1 MMSLAEVFGS
11 DGHVGQGPPN
21 LGPESESLTHWH
33 EVLPAITH
41 ELNSET
47 CARYIGY
54 NTLVE
59 QTECLVENPQIR
71 GQAAASPRG
80 RCAAWVRLPRSAARI
95 ARLRP
100 PGRG

>member
-11 DGHVGQGPPN
+11 DGQGPPN

-33 EVLPAITH
+33 EALPAITH

-47 CARYIGY
+47 RARY

-59 QTECLVENPQIR
+59 QTECLVENPQI
-71 GQAAASPRG
+71 
-80 RCAAWVRLPRSAARI
+80 
-95 ARLRP
+95 
-100 PGRG
+100 